1 MVSVVTRECTGR
13 WVHGHAGRDRAVRG
27 LQAVVETIELRRG
40 RTGVPQR
47 VFKRVL
53 RNVIHLLSY
62 HLILKRR
69 RTTVV
74 RVAGLR
80 LVVRPTV
87 FHPRIFLTSEFFAG
101 FVGRLELAGKR
112 VADVGT
118 GSGIIALAAARAGA
132 ASVVAVDINPSA
144 ARAALD
150 NARANGLAGRVSAV
164 CSNLLAAL
172 APRQQ
177 FDVILSNPPYFPDE
191 PLDLAD
197 RAWNAGPGYRD
208 IAPLFAQARAR
219 LAPGGVMY
227 LLISSESD
235 FGLLGALIERAG
247 FRPRPVQQRS
257 ILIESLLIYELCP
270 K

>member
-1 MVSVVTRECTGR
+1 MV
-13 WVHGHAGRDRAVRG
+13 D
-27 LQAVVETIELRRG
+27 TIELTQGLG
-40 RTGVPQR
+40 RSSAPSSGY
-47 VFKRVL
+47 KRLL
-53 RNVIHLLSY
+53 RNVTHFLSY

-74 RVAGLR
+74 RAAGFE

-87 FHPRIFLTSEFFAG
+87 FHPRFFLTSEFFAG
-101 FVGRLELAGKR
+101 FLERLDLEGKR

-132 ASVVAVDINPSA
+132 ASVVALDINPNA
-144 ARAALD
+144 ARAALE
-150 NARANGLAGRVSAV
+150 NARANGLDGRVSAV
-164 CSNLLAAL
+164 CSNLLSAL

-208 IAPLFAQARAR
+208 IAPLFEQARAR
-219 LAPGGVMY
+219 LAHGGVMY

-235 FGLLGALIERAG
+235 FGLLGSLIERAG
-247 FRPRPVQQRS
+247 FRARLVQERS
-257 ILIESLLIYELCP
+257 ILIESMVIYELRP

>member
-1 MVSVVTRECTGR
+1 M
-13 WVHGHAGRDRAVRG
+13 
-27 LQAVVETIELRRG
+27 VETIELTQGLG
-40 RTGVPQR
+40 RSSAPPSR
-47 VFKRVL
+47 HKRLL
-53 RNVIHLLSY
+53 RNVTHFLSY
-62 HLILKRR
+62 HFILKRR

-74 RVAGLR
+74 RAAGFE

-101 FVGRLELAGKR
+101 FLDRIDLKGKR

-132 ASVVAVDINPSA
+132 ASVVAVDINPNA

-150 NARANGLAGRVSAV
+150 NARANGLDGRVSAV
-164 CSNLLAAL
+164 CSNLLSAL

-208 IAPLFAQARAR
+208 IAPLFEQARAR
-219 LAPGGVMY
+219 LAQGGVMY

-235 FGLLGALIERAG
+235 FGLLGSLIERAG
-247 FRPRPVQQRS
+247 FRARLVQERS
-257 ILIESLLIYELCP
+257 ILIESMVIYELRP

>member
-1 MVSVVTRECTGR
+1 
-13 WVHGHAGRDRAVRG
+13 
-27 LQAVVETIELRRG
+27 VVETIELTQGLG
-40 RTGVPQR
+40 RSSAPPSGY
-47 VFKRVL
+47 KRFI
-53 RNVIHLLSY
+53 RNVTHFLSY
-62 HLILKRR
+62 HFILKRR

-74 RVAGLR
+74 RAAGFELT
-80 LVVRPTV
+80 VRPTV
-87 FHPRIFLTSEFFAG
+87 FHPRFFLTSEFFAG
-101 FVGRLELAGKR
+101 FLDRLDLKGKR

-132 ASVVAVDINPSA
+132 ASVVAVDINPNA

-150 NARANGLAGRVSAV
+150 NARANGLDGRVSAV
-164 CSNLLAAL
+164 CSNLLSAL

-208 IAPLFAQARAR
+208 IAPLFEQARAR
-219 LAPGGVMY
+219 LAHGGVMY

-235 FGLLGALIERAG
+235 FGLLGSLIERAG
-247 FRPRPVQQRS
+247 FRARLVQERS
-257 ILIESLLIYELCP
+257 ILIESMVIYELRP

>member
-1 MVSVVTRECTGR
+1 
-13 WVHGHAGRDRAVRG
+13 
-27 LQAVVETIELRRG
+27 VVETIELTQGLG
-40 RTGVPQR
+40 RSSTRPSGY
-47 VFKRVL
+47 KRLL
-53 RNVIHLLSY
+53 RNVTHFLSY
-62 HLILKRR
+62 HFILKRR

-74 RVAGLR
+74 RAAGFE

-87 FHPRIFLTSEFFAG
+87 FHPRFFLTSEFFAG
-101 FVGRLELAGKR
+101 FLERLDLKGKR

-150 NARANGLAGRVSAV
+150 KRVSAV
-164 CSNLLAAL
+164 CSNLLSAV

-208 IAPLFAQARAR
+208 IAPLFEQARAR
-219 LAPGGVMY
+219 LAHGGVMY

-235 FGLLGALIERAG
+235 FGLLGSLIERAG
-247 FRPRPVQQRS
+247 FRTRLVQERS
-257 ILIESLLIYELCP
+257 ILIESMVIYELRP